1 MRQIVIVGGNGGLGN
16 ALATQ
21 LLDDGY
27 DVVVIGRAN
36 ARDSRIKKFYRM
48 DAATAHWPSLYETV
62 ANDTGAQIDAVIFVS
77 GVAILSIA
85 ARCAVPFEAYYS
97 ASKAAAQRFL
107 ECLQLEYSRTGI
119 AFISAFPGLLRTSF
133 RAQSEWYGIQRTPNE
148 GGADVRTTAE
158 AVINLLRGRRKARV
172 IGWRERSIDL
182 ADRLFPGLYDR
193 TVLRTRVQKALMG
206 RG

>member
-1 MRQIVIVGGNGGLGN
+1 
-16 ALATQ
+16 
-21 LLDDGY
+21 
-27 DVVVIGRAN
+27 
-36 ARDSRIKKFYRM
+36 
-48 DAATAHWPSLYETV
+48 
-62 ANDTGAQIDAVIFVS
+62 
-77 GVAILSIA
+77 
-85 ARCAVPFEAYYS
+85 